1 MQQLVNAILQDDY
14 FFAKIGKLNVIIF
27 IYETEGVTCR
37 HMWNI
42 FRHMDRNMCI

>member
-27 IYETEGVTCR
+27 TYL
-37 HMWNI
+37 
-42 FRHMDRNMCI
+42 